1 MAYNKRVSKN
11 INKILPNEKIYS
23 LFPYIYNFSKIDF
36 ETKTFDNSPQ
46 NEDITDS
53 NNYINEDKIDNSE
66 NIIDNKFIES
76 QEKND
81 KTEND
86 EREEDNEE
94 EIISISIPLRE
105 NNNEYDTLYI
115 IDEAHLITDDYRET
129 LDVKFGSGKLLKDFL
144 EFSQITNTSKKNK
157 IIFIGDIFQILN
169 KNPELSSLNRDYLE
183 KTYNLNVVSYQLNDK
198 PNYSTI
204 LKEALKA
211 IEKIRENYFS
221 YLKFEQNSQFIFL
234 HDNNL
239 IDELN
244 DFVIN
249 NKGHFLTYTNKE
261 AIDVNLFIKE
271 KILKNGRF
279 LTKNDI
285 VVFDNS
291 IKVLPKSYDIFPLY
305 INSGSIAKVIE
316 VSTEI
321 ITEKAKINIKG
332 KKKGEGREIFL
343 HFRKITLQILDENED
358 KIAEILSLENY
369 RNNNEGILTN
379 QEKIAYNVLLNNLI
393 SKYLKEYPF
402 EESSYYLEMKNS
414 IEFIEIED
422 EMQICKK
429 ELSEGKK
436 VKTLLKELEKKGK
449 I

>member
-1 MAYNKRVSKN
+1 
-11 INKILPNEKIYS
+11 
-23 LFPYIYNFSKIDF
+23 
-36 ETKTFDNSPQ
+36 
-46 NEDITDS
+46 
-53 NNYINEDKIDNSE
+53 
-66 NIIDNKFIES
+66 
-76 QEKND
+76 
-81 KTEND
+81 
-86 EREEDNEE
+86 
-94 EIISISIPLRE
+94 
-105 NNNEYDTLYI
+105 
-115 IDEAHLITDDYRET
+115 
-129 LDVKFGSGKLLKDFL
+129 
-144 EFSQITNTSKKNK
+144 
-157 IIFIGDIFQILN
+157 LN

-291 IKVLPKSYDIFPLY
+291 IKVLPKSYDIFPLF

-369 RNNNEGILTN
+369 RNNSEGILTN

>member
-1 MAYNKRVSKN
+1 
-11 INKILPNEKIYS
+11 
-23 LFPYIYNFSKIDF
+23 
-36 ETKTFDNSPQ
+36 
-46 NEDITDS
+46 
-53 NNYINEDKIDNSE
+53 
-66 NIIDNKFIES
+66 
-76 QEKND
+76 
-81 KTEND
+81 
-86 EREEDNEE
+86 
-94 EIISISIPLRE
+94 
-105 NNNEYDTLYI
+105 
-115 IDEAHLITDDYRET
+115 
-129 LDVKFGSGKLLKDFL
+129 
-144 EFSQITNTSKKNK
+144 
-157 IIFIGDIFQILN
+157 LN

-369 RNNNEGILTN
+369 RNNSEGILTN

>member
-1 MAYNKRVSKN
+1 M
-11 INKILPNEKIYS
+11 
-23 LFPYIYNFSKIDF
+23 
-36 ETKTFDNSPQ
+36 
-46 NEDITDS
+46 
-53 NNYINEDKIDNSE
+53 
-66 NIIDNKFIES
+66 
-76 QEKND
+76 
-81 KTEND
+81 
-86 EREEDNEE
+86 
-94 EIISISIPLRE
+94 
-105 NNNEYDTLYI
+105 
-115 IDEAHLITDDYRET
+115 
-129 LDVKFGSGKLLKDFL
+129 
-144 EFSQITNTSKKNK
+144 
-157 IIFIGDIFQILN
+157 N

-369 RNNNEGILTN
+369 RNNSEGILTN